1 MKVLLVNGSSRK
13 KGCTN
18 AALCEV
24 ERALQEAGIGTE
36 QFFIGNE
43 ALPDWRCLP
52 QVPGKPGVECSM
64 TV

>member
-43 ALPDWRCLP
+43 ALPDCVGLP
-52 QVPGKPGVECSM
+52 QVPGNRALCVP
-64 TV
+64 

>member
-24 ERALQEAGIGTE
+24 ERALQEAGI
-36 QFFIGNE
+36 
-43 ALPDWRCLP
+43 
-52 QVPGKPGVECSM
+52 
-64 TV
+64 

>member
-43 ALPDWRCLP
+43 A
-52 QVPGKPGVECSM
+52 VPGNRALCVP
-64 TV
+64 